1 MPEFHLTET
10 CPFDDAYAVTIDDNG
25 RVANAYLTFYGDV
38 VSDVWLYNR
47 VPTPAG
53 SFLNT
58 DEMPPLNPADYI
70 KKDVIATPIADAT
83 QVRLDWDESADGD
96 IEVAILLHDKF
107 IAELIPGAKPG
118 YSVLVAKDGPLALV
132 Y

>member
-1 MPEFHLTET
+1 MSEFHLTIS
-10 CPFDDAYAVTIDDNG
+10 CPLDEAYAVTISDDG
-25 RVANAYLTFYGDV
+25 RVAYAYLTWYGDT

-47 VPTPAG
+47 AATPAG
-53 SFLNT
+53 AFLNT

-70 KKDVIATPIADAT
+70 KKDITITPISDAS
-83 QVRLDWDESADGD
+83 QVRCEWDESKDGD
-96 IEVAILLHDKF
+96 IEVAILLRDKF

-118 YSVLVAKDGPLALV
+118 YSVLVVKDGPLALI

>member
-1 MPEFHLTET
+1 MPQFHLSIP
-10 CPFDDAYAVTIDDNG
+10 CPFDNAYAVTIEDDG
-25 RVANAYLTFYGDV
+25 RVAYAYLNYYGDI

-47 VPTPAG
+47 AATPAG

-58 DEMPPLNPADYI
+58 DEMPALNPADYI
-70 KKDVIATPIADAT
+70 KKDVTITPISDAA
-83 QVRLDWDESADGD
+83 QVRCEWDETADGE
-96 IEVAILLHDKF
+96 IEAAILLRDKF

-118 YSVLVAKDGPLALV
+118 FSVLAAKDGPLALV